1 MNKENRNALL
11 SDIYD
16 FQYGMGNTIEDI
28 GGDYPIYGSNG
39 AVGFTNIF
47 NSEDAPVIGHI
58 GAYAGIVNWA
68 AGKHFVTY
76 NGVICRIK
84 KGINPRFG
92 YYLLLHSKLQK
103 RLRGSTQPFVSYD
116 LLYDVKVFLPD
127 TKTQNNIASV
137 LTALDSKI
145 ELNNRINTELEAM
158 AKTLYDYWFVQF
170 DFPDKNGKPYKTSG
184 GKMVWNEELKREIPE
199 GWEVKRIGDF
209 GEFKNGIN
217 YDPSLEG
224 NTDAKII
231 NVRNISSSNLFVSQF
246 DLDTIRLL
254 KSNVD
259 NYLVTEKDIL
269 IARSGIPGATR
280 MILEFAEN
288 TIYCGFMIRFQV
300 NNLIEKNYIFYF
312 MKDMEKNTTSKSG
325 GTIMPNVNQDTMKR
339 MLVIEPNEKVVIKFN
354 EFINPI
360 FRQMNGIIQENQ
372 KLTELRD
379 WLLPM
384 LMNGQVKVKDEKETE
399 LSMAAETKVKY
410 GK

>member
-11 SDIYD
+11 SDVYD

-68 AGKHFVTY
+68 TGKHFVTY

-116 LLYDVKVFLPD
+116 LLYDVKVFLPN
-127 TKTQNNIASV
+127 KIIQNNIASV

-145 ELNNRINTELEAM
+145 ELNNRIIAKLEAM

-199 GWEVKRIGDF
+199 GWEVKSIDYYANVIDPHPSHRAPLEVIDGYPFAGIGDIDEF
-209 GEFKNGIN
+209 GNIDINKARVIDEEFVLKQERDYTIN
-217 YDPSLEG
+217 DYSIGYGRVGTVGKVVKLRKQPFRFALSP
-224 NTDAKII
+224 TMAII
-231 NVRNISSSNLFVSQF
+231 NPKNNSLPSFVYFTVTNPTFLQWVNKYTSGSTRPAIGIQH
-246 DLDTIRLL
+246 LRTIPVI
-254 KSNVD
+254 K
-259 NYLVTEKDIL
+259 
-269 IARSGIPGATR
+269 
-280 MILEFAEN
+280 
-288 TIYCGFMIRFQV
+288 
-300 NNLIEKNYIFYF
+300 
-312 MKDMEKNTTSKSG
+312 
-325 GTIMPNVNQDTMKR
+325 PNVYSENLLEKF
-339 MLVIEPNEKVVIKFN
+339 EKVVESSFKQTDILNK
-354 EFINPI
+354 
-360 FRQMNGIIQENQ
+360 ENQ
-372 KLTELRD
+372 KLTKHRN

-384 LMNGQVKVKDEKETE
+384 LMNGQVK
-399 LSMAAETKVKY
+399 AN
-410 GK
+410 